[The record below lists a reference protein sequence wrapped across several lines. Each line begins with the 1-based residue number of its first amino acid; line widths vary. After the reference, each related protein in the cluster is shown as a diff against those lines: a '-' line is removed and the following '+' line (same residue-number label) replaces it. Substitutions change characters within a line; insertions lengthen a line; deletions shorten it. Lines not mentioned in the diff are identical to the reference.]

1 MPRSMS
7 DVAVHRAVG
16 PILGDEIQAALGRR
30 LRDLYRAEPS
40 EPTSTGILDLL
51 DRLASAMP
59 SSALD
64 AVQGAPDPE
73 VTSPSLRSRPGSPE
87 DHGE

>member
-16 PILGDEIQAALGRR
+16 PILGDGIQAALGRR
-30 LRDLYRAEPS
+30 LRDLYRA